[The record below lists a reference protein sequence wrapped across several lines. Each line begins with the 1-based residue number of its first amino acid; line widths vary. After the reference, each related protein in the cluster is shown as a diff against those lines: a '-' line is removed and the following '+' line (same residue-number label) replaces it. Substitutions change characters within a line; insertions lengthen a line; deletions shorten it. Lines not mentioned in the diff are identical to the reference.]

1 MLKNVLPTPVR
12 SDTALA
18 SALRFSVQRLVR
30 RLRSERPESGLTLN
44 QLSAMACLQ
53 SRGALTIGD
62 LAQAEKVQPPSMTR
76 TVTSLV
82 ELGYVTRAAA
92 ETDRRQV
99 LVALTDAGAELL
111 ADDRRRRDAWLAQR
125 LRELTADERDLLRR
139 AAPILERLAIA

>member
-18 SALRFSVQRLVR
+18 SALRISVQRLVR
-30 RLRSERPESGLTLN
+30 RLRTERLESGLTLN
-44 QLSAMACLQ
+44 QLSAMASLA

-82 ELGYVTRAAA
+82 ELGYVTRAVA
-92 ETDRRQV
+92 ESDRRQV

-111 ADDRRRRDAWLAQR
+111 AEDRRQREAWLAQR